1 MNEIERL
8 YSHFL
13 KHQKICTDSRK
24 EVEGAI
30 FFALSGETF
39 NGNRFAKA
47 ALDKGAALAVV
58 DDRDILDEQ
67 EARFFY
73 VPDVLKALQDLAH
86 WHRQQFQIP
95 LLGITGTNGKTTTKE
110 LVHSVLKTE
119 KEIIFTQGNLNN
131 HIGVPVTLL
140 SLKPTTEI
148 AVVEMGANHPGEIE
162 ALCRIANPTHGII
175 TNIGKAH
182 LEGFGSY
189 EGVIKTKNELY
200 ESIRKSGGVVFVN
213 QNDSLLM
220 KLSEG
225 IKRITYGESNAEIT
239 GELVDSKP
247 FLRIK
252 STLEIG
258 PLDIET
264 KLYGNYNFNNAMA
277 AIAVG
282 KYFGITRENIKQAL
296 EDYEPKNNRSQVVK
310 TKRNTIILD
319 AYNANPGSMPLAI
332 ETFSE
337 QSYNDKIIILGD
349 MFELGKDS
357 EKEHQRIIELLK
369 DKDFKQI
376 ILVGKDF
383 FNSQKDEYF
392 TAFKTTEKA
401 AAYLNEQKFTGNT
414 ILIKGSRGMK
424 LEALVQYL

>member
-1 MNEIERL
+1 MKEIERL

-13 KHQKICTDSRK
+13 KHPKICTDSRK
-24 EVEGAI
+24 EAEGAI

-47 ALDKGAALAVV
+47 ALEHGAALAVV
-58 DDRDILDEQ
+58 DDPDILDEQ
-67 EARFFY
+67 DSRFFF
-73 VPDVLKALQDLAH
+73 VPNVLKALQDLAH
-86 WHRQQFQIP
+86 WHRKKFQIP

-110 LVHSVLKTE
+110 LIHSVLKTE
-119 KEIIFTQGNLNN
+119 KEVIFTLGNLNN

-162 ALCRIANPTHGII
+162 ALCQIANPTHGII

-189 EGVIKTKNELY
+189 EGFIKTKNELY
-200 ESIRKSGGVVFVN
+200 ESIRNSEGTVFVN
-213 QNDSLLM
+213 QNDPLLL

-225 IKRITYGESNAEIT
+225 INRITYGEHAEIS
-239 GELVDSKP
+239 GELMDSKP

-252 STLEIG
+252 WDSEIETQ
-258 PLDIET
+258 DIQT

-282 KYFGITRENIKQAL
+282 KQFGISGKNIKLGL
-296 EDYEPKNNRSQVVK
+296 EDYTPKNNRSQVIK
-310 TKRNTIILD
+310 TDRNTIILD

-332 ETFSE
+332 ETFYT
-337 QSYNDKIIILGD
+337 QGFDNKVLILGD

-357 EKEHQRIIELLK
+357 VKEHQRIIDLMK
-369 DKDFKQI
+369 DRDFKQV

-383 FNSQKDEYF
+383 FSITKDKNY
-392 TAFKTTEKA
+392 TAFKTTEETA
-401 AAYLNEQKFTGNT
+401 VYLENQKLSGNT
-414 ILIKGSRGMK
+414 ILIKGSRGMQ
-424 LEALVQYL
+424 LETLVQYL